1 MACSHGK
8 AWLGF
13 GAGAVRHHRRE
24 GGKEEDGQDR
34 GDPWHL
40 AQGGGHGLRRARA
53 ITGLKS
59 GQGLQ
64 MPLQLYLSR
73 TNFAPTNLTS
83 RKLGIDESSTFL
95 YI

>member
-1 MACSHGK
+1 
-8 AWLGF
+8 
-13 GAGAVRHHRRE
+13 
-24 GGKEEDGQDR
+24 
-34 GDPWHL
+34 
-40 AQGGGHGLRRARA
+40 
-53 ITGLKS
+53 
-59 GQGLQ
+59 

>member
-1 MACSHGK
+1 MAVSHGK

-13 GAGAVRHHRRE
+13 GAGAVRRHRRE
-24 GGKEEDGQDR
+24 GGKEEDREDR
-34 GDPWHL
+34 GDPWNL
-40 AQGGGHGLRRARA
+40 AQGGGHGLRRAQT

-73 TNFAPTNLTS
+73 TNFAPTNLTLK
-83 RKLGIDESSTFL
+83 KLGVDGSSSFL